1 MMTEVLVDCM
11 EREIKA
17 LDAIDWDYRTTGI

>member
-1 MMTEVLVDCM
+1 MTEVLVDCM
-11 EREIKA
+11 EKEIKQ